1 MRLWE
6 EGFKSAI
13 SAGDL
18 SGNAEYAK
26 LAEDME
32 RVSSSLGQVPPL
44 STLTHHHTN
53 PYPHPNATPSSL
65 ALLPF
70 SPSPLPSALLPFS
83 PSRPHPSI
91 VSMSSRAVRRS

>member
-6 EGFKSAI
+6 VGFKSAV

-32 RVSSSLGQVPPL
+32 RASLSSEVIRTWSV
-44 STLTHHHTN
+44 
-53 PYPHPNATPSSL
+53 
-65 ALLPF
+65 
-70 SPSPLPSALLPFS
+70 
-83 PSRPHPSI
+83 
-91 VSMSSRAVRRS
+91 